1 MNLKRFIRLYKQNF
15 SMELSSITTHRMAF
29 FLNSLS
35 LIIGA
40 ITSPLAVLFI
50 YNVSPGFSGWTFPEI
65 LVFLGTIQVTFG
77 LTHALVLGFSW
88 VTADLIIN
96 GRFDTI
102 LLSPVNTLGY
112 MLSRVIDYDGFVQ
125 MFTGAVIVLM
135 GLISGS
141 YNPGFINWLFFAFL
155 VFDGFLLWFS
165 FSLLIGSLCFKYE
178 RSDEWFTIVFNL
190 AKFGDYPLN
199 VYGSVLSFV
208 FTFIIPLGLIS
219 YYPSIFLLGKLT
231 DFGLF
236 LGLSVLML
244 VISFASIKLYMRS
257 LKNYSS
263 AGG

>member
-1 MNLKRFIRLYKQNF
+1 MNFNRFVKLYKQNLA
-15 SMELSSITTHRMAF
+15 MELSTITTYRIAF

-35 LIIGA
+35 LILGG
-40 ITSPLAVLFI
+40 ITGPLAVLFI
-50 YNVSPGFSGWTFPEI
+50 YNVSPGFSGWTFAEM
-65 LVFLGTIQVTFG
+65 LVFLGTIEITFG
-77 LTHALVLGFSW
+77 LNHALVLGFSW

-96 GRFDTI
+96 GKFDTI

-125 MFTGAVIVLM
+125 IITGFVIVVI
-135 GLISGS
+135 GLVSGS
-141 YNPGFINWLFFAFL
+141 YNPGFTNWLFFAFL
-155 VFDGFLLWFS
+155 VIDGFLLWLS

-208 FTFIIPLGLIS
+208 FTFIVPLGLIS
-219 YYPSIFLLGKLT
+219 YYPSNFLLGKLT
-231 DFGLF
+231 DLGLF
-236 LGLSVLML
+236 FELTGLML
-244 VISFASIKLYMRS
+244 MITFLSIKFYMRS